1 MEIQDL
7 LDMLDE
13 MVNKSW
19 SLPLSG
25 GRSVI
30 DAEKAKDLIY
40 DIRTNL
46 PREIREAQQIKE
58 ERNMIIINAK
68 KEAEMI
74 IRSAEEKAK
83 ATVANVELVRRSQE
97 KATEILTAAQ
107 QKAREMQK
115 ASFEYAQGCL
125 ETAENSLMESLT
137 NVRNTRVALK
147 RTQQQ
152 K

>member
-1 MEIQDL
+1 MVMQDL

-13 MVNKSW
+13 MVTRSW

-25 GRSVI
+25 GRCVI

-40 DIRTNL
+40 DIRANL
-46 PREIREAQQIKE
+46 PREFREAQQIKE

-68 KEAEMI
+68 KEAEII
-74 IRSAEEKAK
+74 IRNAEERAK
-83 ATVANVELVRRSQE
+83 ATVSNDELVRRAQE
-97 KATEILTAAQ
+97 RATEILTTAQ

-115 ASFEYAQGCL
+115 AAFDYAQNCL
-125 ETAENSLMESLT
+125 EISENTLMESLT
-137 NVRNTRVALK
+137 SVRNTRTALK
-147 RTQQQ
+147 RTQ

>member
-1 MEIQDL
+1 MEMQDL

-13 MVNKSW
+13 MVTRSW

-25 GRSVI
+25 GRCVI

-40 DIRTNL
+40 DIRANL

-68 KEAEMI
+68 KEAEII
-74 IRSAEEKAK
+74 IRNAEERAK
-83 ATVANVELVRRSQE
+83 ATVSNDELVRRAQE
-97 KATEILTAAQ
+97 RATEILTTAQ

-115 ASFEYAQGCL
+115 AAFDYAQNCL
-125 ETAENSLMESLT
+125 EISENTLMESLT
-137 NVRNTRVALK
+137 SVRNTRTALK
-147 RTQQQ
+147 RTQ